1 MLATATRARWA
12 WIPLAVALLG
22 CVEDPPCG
30 AALGDLC
37 LVAGTSE
44 FGFNGDGLAPER
56 SDLYLISAAR
66 RGPDGLLYLMDFNNQ
81 RVRRIG
87 DDGLLETFVGNG
99 YHALADTDAPRLE
112 TPLENPIDFGFFA
125 DGRLVFVSYHDP
137 RVLALA
143 ADGTLETLAGAADGI
158 TATVGDEGDGGPAR
172 DALFIQLDGIAVG
185 HHLEGDVVYVSDSLA
200 NRVRKIEGGIIETV
214 IGTGEG
220 DYRGDGGP
228 GTAAALHWPTA
239 LELDDAG
246 NLYIADTF
254 NHVIRRL
261 DPDGVVTTVAGTGI
275 RGFAGDGGDALAA
288 QLSQPFGL
296 AFDRAGDG
304 DLYISD
310 RGNHRIRRVSADGRI
325 ETVAGIGVEGIGR
338 PGPALDSR
346 LGFTARIAVDDDA
359 LLIAD
364 QSNAMVWTLRIR

>member
-1 MLATATRARWA
+1 MLARAIRRSRAR
-12 WIPLAVALLG
+12 IPFAVAVALALLG
-22 CVEDPPCG
+22 CVDDPPCG
-30 AALGDLC
+30 AARGDLC

-44 FGFNGDGLAPER
+44 FGFNGDGLAPEH
-56 SDLYLISAAR
+56 SDLYLVSAAR
-66 RGPDGLLYLMDFNNQ
+66 RGPDGRLYLMDFNNQ
-81 RVRRIG
+81 RLRRIG
-87 DDGLLETFVGNG
+87 DEGLLETFVGNG

-137 RVLALA
+137 RILTLAG
-143 ADGTLETLAGAADGI
+143 DGTLETIAGAADGVTGI
-158 TATVGDEGDGGPAR
+158 VGDEGDGGPAR

-185 HHLEGDVVYVSDSLA
+185 PGDVLYVSDSLA
-200 NRVRKIEGGIIETV
+200 NRVRKIEDGIIETV
-214 IGTGEG
+214 VGTGEG

-261 DPDGVVTTVAGTGI
+261 DPDGTLTTVVGTGV
-275 RGFAGDGGDALAA
+275 RGFSGDGGDALVAE
-288 QLSQPFGL
+288 LSQPFGL
-296 AFDRAGDG
+296 ALDRAGDA
-304 DLYISD
+304 LYISD
-310 RGNHRIRRVSADGRI
+310 RGNHRIRRVSADNTI

-338 PGPALDSR
+338 PGPALDSP
-346 LGFTARIAVDDDA
+346 LGYTARIAVDGDA

-364 QSNAMVWTLRIR
+364 QSNAMVWNLRIR